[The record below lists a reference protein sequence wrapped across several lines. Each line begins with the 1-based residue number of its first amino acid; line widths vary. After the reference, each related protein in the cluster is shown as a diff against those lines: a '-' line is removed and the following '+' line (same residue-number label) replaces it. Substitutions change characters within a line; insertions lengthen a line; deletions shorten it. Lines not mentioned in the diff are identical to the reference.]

1 MYRLLHMLETLLTSS
16 KSSNYASEAKTDP
29 QTLVPEIVIGNK
41 TVTPT
46 PNPIGLSIF
55 NGTFTGHPVTAS
67 AGGVASPTGGNFT
80 TTPQIFSG
88 TATWVRADAW
98 LALWTTGFLG
108 LGAFVY
114 YL

>member
-1 MYRLLHMLETLLTSS
+1 MYWLLHSLEALSQHS
-16 KSSNYASEAKTDP
+16 KLAFEAKTDSEN
-29 QTLVPEIVIGNK
+29 LVPEIVIGNK

-55 NGTFTGHPVTAS
+55 NGTFTGHAVTAS
-67 AGGVASPTGGNFT
+67 AGGVALPTGGNFT

-98 LALWTTGFLG
+98 LALWATGFLG